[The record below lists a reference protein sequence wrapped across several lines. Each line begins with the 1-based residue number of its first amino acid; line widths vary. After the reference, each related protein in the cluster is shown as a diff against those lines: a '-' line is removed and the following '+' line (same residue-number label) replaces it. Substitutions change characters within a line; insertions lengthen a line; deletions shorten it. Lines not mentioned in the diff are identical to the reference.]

1 MLDINWKPDRN
12 IPTRLNIQIV
22 NFIKNKIATGEWSVG
37 FKLPSQRTLS
47 EIFNVNRSTVVAALE
62 ELKAEGII
70 HGNAGGGTTVINN
83 TWTLMSNNHSHNWL
97 PYLSSGLH
105 QTNRNIMQLINQAEF
120 QPDII
125 RMGSCE
131 PSPELIP
138 NKMIQGVLKK
148 LSKSMPSL
156 GYEEPKGSIQLRKE
170 VCTYLKT
177 IGIEVDPSS
186 VLITSGVLQALQII
200 SIGLLHKNSV
210 IYVEKPSYLYSLR
223 TFQSFGMQPSG
234 IKMDDEG
241 IEIKD
246 LLERHKRR
254 KGEMLF
260 TIPTFQNPTGSVMS
274 LERRKILI
282 DACNKE
288 RLPIIE
294 DDVYREIW
302 FDEQPPQPIKAF
314 DHNGLVL
321 YTGGISKNLSPGLR
335 IGWIVGAEKVIEKLA
350 DIKMQMDYGTS
361 SISQNVTTELLSSGL
376 YHQHNDIMR
385 KNVKIRRDT
394 ALAALKKY
402 FTGIGTW
409 NIPRGGYFI
418 WLKLN
423 EGISMYELFTKALSR
438 KVLVH
443 PGDLYEFHSD
453 QYLRISYSYASL
465 EEIDYGIKVLSE
477 LVAEQ
482 IFSNLNRS

>member
-282 DACNKE
+282 DACNNE

-294 DDVYREIW
+294 DDVYRM
-302 FDEQPPQPIKAF
+302 
-314 DHNGLVL
+314 
-321 YTGGISKNLSPGLR
+321 LR
-335 IGWIVGAEKVIEKLA
+335 SFFLLLIVF
-350 DIKMQMDYGTS
+350 
-361 SISQNVTTELLSSGL
+361 
-376 YHQHNDIMR
+376 R
-385 KNVKIRRDT
+385 
-394 ALAALKKY
+394 
-402 FTGIGTW
+402 
-409 NIPRGGYFI
+409 
-418 WLKLN
+418 
-423 EGISMYELFTKALSR
+423 SR
-438 KVLVH
+438 NCCK
-443 PGDLYEFHSD
+443 
-453 QYLRISYSYASL
+453 
-465 EEIDYGIKVLSE
+465 
-477 LVAEQ
+477 
-482 IFSNLNRS
+482 

>member
-1 MLDINWKPDRN
+1 MLDINWRPDRN
-12 IPTRLNIQIV
+12 NPTRLNLQIV
-22 NFIKNKIATGEWSVG
+22 NFIKDKIATGEWPVG

-47 EIFNVNRSTVVAALE
+47 EIFSVNRSTLVSALE
-62 ELKAEGII
+62 ELAAEGLIS
-70 HGNAGGGTTVINN
+70 GNAGGGTKVINN
-83 TWTLMSNNHSHNWL
+83 TWTLMSINQSHNWL
-97 PYLSSGLH
+97 PYISSGLH
-105 QTNRNIMQLINQAEF
+105 QTNQNIMQQINQAEF

-148 LSKSMPSL
+148 LSKSTGSL
-156 GYEEPKGSIQLRKE
+156 GYEEPKGNIHLRRE

-177 IGIEVDPSS
+177 IGIEADPSS
-186 VLITSGVLQALQII
+186 VLITSGVLQALQLI
-200 SIGLLHKNSV
+200 SLGLLHTNSV
-210 IYVEKPSYLYSLR
+210 VYVEKPSYLYSLR
-223 TFQSFGMQPSG
+223 TFQSLGMQLSG
-234 IKMDDEG
+234 IKLDEEG
-241 IEIKD
+241 IEIKELID
-246 LLERHKRR
+246 RHRRR
-254 KGEMLF
+254 KGAMLF

-274 LERRKILI
+274 LERRKTLV
-282 DACNKE
+282 DACDRE

-294 DDVYREIW
+294 DDVYRELW

-314 DHNGLVL
+314 DNNGLVL

-335 IGWIVGAEKVIEKLA
+335 IGWIVGSEKVIERLA
-350 DIKMQMDYGTS
+350 DIKMQTDYGTS
-361 SISQNVTTELLSSGL
+361 SLSQSVTTELFSSGL
-376 YHQHNDIMR
+376 YYQHNDIMR
-385 KNVKIRRDT
+385 KNVKLRRDV
-394 ALAALKKY
+394 ALEALKKY

-423 EGISMYELFTKALSR
+423 EGISMYQLFTKALSR
-438 KVLVH
+438 KILVH

-465 EEIDYGIKVLSE
+465 NEIDYGIKTLSE

-482 IFSNLNRS
+482 IF